1 MGSSDGV
8 NMKTKDWCNPPT
20 TRGLKRS
27 ISQLLLV
34 TAFPGLACAQAGQT
48 DSEAGPAA
56 TTAAQSA
63 AASTQPA
70 DSLAEVVVTGT
81 RFSGR
86 TVVES
91 PVPIDAISAEELT
104 RGGRSDLV
112 AALKAAVPSLN
123 SPRPSGSAVLD
134 FVEPV
139 TMRGLS
145 PGQVLVLVNG
155 KRRPPIPDL
164 NNANTI
170 GRGDISYSFN
180 NVPPLAIGRLEVLR
194 DGAGAQYG
202 SDAIAGVLNVVLDSS
217 LGGAFKGTASGNYS
231 KFDGERYSDGRD
243 LDVGAAY
250 GFSVLD
256 EGFVRVSAQYRDS
269 GRSSRVRPDTRQQFF
284 GNGGTSPIS
293 GNYGSGTGLT
303 PASGTLDPREQTF
316 NRDVWKIGES
326 PFILK
331 SLFVNSEIPVSDNID
346 FYGFGGYSQTEG
358 DVFAFFRRA
367 GQDETVRALHPNG
380 ILPLTRT
387 TFDDYSAVMGL
398 SGGDPATLSWNVASA
413 YSAIEVTGRVFNS
426 NNASMGNDSPTEFD
440 KGGGKSQL
448 WSNTLDFATQFDL
461 GASEPLRVAFGVEY
475 REEVYELIAGEA
487 ASYSNGGVPIVD
499 GPSAGRP
506 APVGVQPAP
515 GVDIVDA
522 GRHQRNSKGAY
533 VEVEQE
539 LLDRLTLVG
548 SMRYEDY
555 SDFGDTTDFK
565 VASRLELT
573 DWLSARASFGT
584 GFRAPLLVHSFYS
597 STTTNFTAGQPVSV
611 RIFQPGDSAAQVIG
625 SEDLR
630 PEEAETLSVG
640 LVLSTGRLTASVDYY
655 NIKIDDRIVIS
666 SQFGGAAMTN
676 LLTANGFPGISA
688 ATFLTNAVDSTT
700 DGFDVTGNYAF
711 DITDLDTI
719 TVALAANFND
729 TKLDRIAGTP
739 APLAAI
745 GINTVLFDLTQQV
758 RFTESQPQ
766 EKISLSAS
774 WDRGPFSLRLTNTYY
789 GETSVVALTN
799 RTPAQIAALTP
810 GYDVSLV
817 PVSATSPNF
826 DIVQTFGAKILTD
839 LEANYEVNH
848 SLTISLGVNNIFDEY
863 PDENIRSTAAGIA
876 AGSNGADNAGTIPF
890 HQISPIG
897 FTGRS
902 AFAALVVKF

>member
-1 MGSSDGV
+1 
-8 NMKTKDWCNPPT
+8 MKAKEWCGAST
-20 TRGLKRS
+20 TRVLKRS
-27 ISQLLLV
+27 ISQMLLCAAV
-34 TAFPGLACAQAGQT
+34 PGFACAQAGEA
-48 DSEAGPAA
+48 DSDTVPVAAAGP
-56 TTAAQSA
+56 QSA
-63 AASTQPA
+63 AVPA
-70 DSLAEVVVTGT
+70 EPSDSLAEIVVTGT

-91 PVPIDAISAEELT
+91 PVPIDAISAKELT
-104 RGGRSDLV
+104 QGGRSDLV
-112 AALKAAVPSLN
+112 SALKVAVPSLN

-134 FVEPV
+134 FAEPV

-155 KRRPPIPDL
+155 KRRPPVPEL
-164 NNANTI
+164 NNSNTV

-180 NVPPLAIGRLEVLR
+180 NVPPAAIGRLEVLR

-202 SDAIAGVLNVVLDSS
+202 SDAIAGVLNIVLDDSV
-217 LGGAFKGTASGNYS
+217 GGVLKGTASGNYS
-231 KFDGERYSDGRD
+231 SFDGERYSDGRE
-243 LDVGAAY
+243 LDIGGAY
-250 GFSVLD
+250 GFSVRD

-284 GNGGTSPIS
+284 GSGGTSAIS
-293 GNYGSGTGLT
+293 GNFGSGTGLT
-303 PASGTLDPREQTF
+303 PSSGTLDPREQTF
-316 NRDVWKIGES
+316 DRDVWKIGES

-331 SLFVNSEIPVSDNID
+331 SVFVNSQIPVTQDID
-346 FYGFGGYSQTEG
+346 FYGFGGYSNTEG

-380 ILPLTRT
+380 LLPLTTT

-398 SGGDPATLSWNVASA
+398 SGGDPTTLSWNVASA
-413 YSAIEVTGRVFNS
+413 YSGIKVTGRVHDS
-426 NNASMGNDSPTEFD
+426 NNASMGVNSPTEFD
-440 KGGGKSQL
+440 KGGGESRL

-475 REEVYELIAGEA
+475 REELYEAIAGEP
-487 ASYSNGGVPIVD
+487 ASYTNGGVPIVD

-506 APVGVQPAP
+506 APVGMQPAP
-515 GVDIVDA
+515 GVDILDA
-522 GRHQRNSKGAY
+522 GRHERNSKGAY
-533 VEVEQE
+533 AEVEQE
-539 LLDRLTLVG
+539 LADRLTLVG
-548 SMRYEDY
+548 SVRYEDY
-555 SDFGDTTDFK
+555 SDFGSTTDYK

-573 DWLSARASFGT
+573 DWLAARASFGT
-584 GFRAPLLVHSFYS
+584 GFRAPLLVHSFYG

-611 RIFQPGDSAAQVIG
+611 RIFRPGEDAAQIIG
-625 SEDLR
+625 SEELR

-640 LVLSTGRLTASVDYY
+640 FVVSAGRLTASVDYY
-655 NIKIDDRIVIS
+655 NIRIDDRIVIS

-676 LLTANGFPGISA
+676 LLAANGFPGISA

-700 DGFDVTGNYAF
+700 EGFDVTGNYAF
-711 DITDLDTI
+711 DVTDLDKI
-719 TVALAANFND
+719 TLTLAANFNE

-739 APLAAI
+739 APLAAV

-766 EKISLSAS
+766 EKISLTAT

-799 RTPAQIAALTP
+799 RTPAQVAALTP
-810 GYDVSLV
+810 GYDVRLL
-817 PVSATSPNF
+817 PVSPTSPNV
-826 DIVQTFGAKILTD
+826 DIVQTFGAKTLTD
-839 LEANYEVNH
+839 IEADFEVNDR
-848 SLTISLGVNNIFDEY
+848 LTVSVGVNNVFDVY

-876 AGSNGADNAGTIPF
+876 AGSNGADNAGTIPY